1 MPLSTP
7 PSREFLTR
15 RTISCEGFERPD
27 GLMDIDGHLKDVRG
41 FDMDNDW
48 RKLPAGQPVHEMWV
62 RLTLDDQLVIRA
74 VECAMDAAPYG
85 ICREVVPNLQRLTG
99 VRISGGFKKEMRA
112 RVGNTE
118 GCTHIVALLDCMS
131 TVAVQALAATR
142 RNEDRETILGTF
154 TTRPGER
161 PGLIGSCRSYAADS
175 PVVEKYWPMYYQPR
189 KPTDP
194 T

>member
-7 PSREFLTR
+7 ISREFLTR
-15 RTISCEGFERPD
+15 RTMSCEAFGRTD
-27 GLMDIDGHLKDVRG
+27 GLIDIEGHLKDVRG

-48 RKLPAGQPVHEMWV
+48 RKLPAGQAVHEMWV

-74 VECAMDAAPYG
+74 VECAMDATPYG

-118 GCTHIVALLDCMS
+118 GCTHIVALLDSMS

-142 RNEDRETILGTF
+142 RNQDRETVLGTF
-154 TTRPGER
+154 STRAGER
-161 PGLIGSCRSYAADS
+161 PGLIDSCHSYAADS
-175 PVVEKYWPMYYQPR
+175 PIVERYWPMYYRPR
-189 KPTDP
+189 KPPDSP
-194 T
+194 